1 MSGALVNRRST
12 MGAAF
17 APPRAPPVRA
27 GGMDRQRSI
36 RRNEV
41 VRCQISISQE
51 RAWIGGAH
59 VLTAFKLPMGR
70 PHEILAEI
78 DDLGGGASNET
89 CFEFRQDHLP
99 GLVSRNPHYLEFLNV
114 WRNEQ
119 AAPDVLDYRA
129 DLVDGL
135 LHGVEQQERMIEGT
149 LENAADVEECLFSA
163 PMYQTE
169 LARVRFVLGAYIR
182 VRLAKIENQA
192 GHIFAD
198 PEIFS
203 RLSERERAH
212 CDQYLMLLHEHQRTT
227 VLSDLPQPFADET
240 DADACPELL
249 GKAATNG
256 VYPGHT

>member
-17 APPRAPPVRA
+17 APPRAPPVR
-27 GGMDRQRSI
+27 GWNGSSKVDPSKRSCPLSDQHQPGTGLDRQGT
-36 RRNEV
+36 
-41 VRCQISISQE
+41 CT
-51 RAWIGGAH
+51 
-59 VLTAFKLPMGR
+59 TAFKLPMGR

-182 VRLAKIENQA
+182 VRLTKIENQA
-192 GHIFAD
+192 GHIFASD
-198 PEIFS
+198 AVSGAEA
-203 RLSERERAH
+203 EYH
-212 CDQYLMLLHEHQRTT
+212 C
-227 VLSDLPQPFADET
+227 F
-240 DADACPELL
+240 
-249 GKAATNG
+249 
-256 VYPGHT
+256 

>member
-1 MSGALVNRRST
+1 
-12 MGAAF
+12 MGG
-17 APPRAPPVRA
+17 PSP
-27 GGMDRQRSI
+27 M
-36 RRNEV
+36 V
-41 VRCQISISQE
+41 VFVLEE
-51 RAWIGGAH
+51 RAWIGGGH

-182 VRLAKIENQA
+182 VRLTKIENQA
-192 GHIFAD
+192 GHIFASD
-198 PEIFS
+198 AVSGAEA
-203 RLSERERAH
+203 EYH
-212 CDQYLMLLHEHQRTT
+212 C
-227 VLSDLPQPFADET
+227 F
-240 DADACPELL
+240 
-249 GKAATNG
+249 
-256 VYPGHT
+256 